1 MVKITLDSP
10 ALIRSIVFEPT
21 TGQLYCTCSVC
32 PISVSPPKRVV
43 TSVTVLLI
51 TFPPETF
58 AAILSVAVEVNVRV
72 DDPAS
77 SLK

>member
-1 MVKITLDSP
+1 MNITLVNP
-10 ALIRSIVFEPT
+10 ALIRLRVFEPD

-32 PISVSPPKRVV
+32 PISVSPPKREV
-43 TSVTVLLI
+43 TLVTVLLI

-58 AAILSVAVEVNVRV
+58 AAMFRVAVEVNVNV
-72 DDPAS
+72 ADPAS